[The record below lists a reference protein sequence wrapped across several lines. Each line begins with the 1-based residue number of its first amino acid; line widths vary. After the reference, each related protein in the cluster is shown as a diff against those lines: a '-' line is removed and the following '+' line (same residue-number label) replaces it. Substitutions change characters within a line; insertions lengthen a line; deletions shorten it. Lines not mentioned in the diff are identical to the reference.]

1 MSNDRVELQD
11 EELQTIAGGSSPE
24 KVIGIVKLQIPGG
37 EATSEPPV
45 EPALSIYGVDISK
58 FLDEFNERT
67 KEWVGQNIPIPT
79 TITIYADHSFSFVTK
94 TPPASLKFRP
104 EVNPG
109 PGVRKEKIGPL
120 DKLDFDSLK

>member
-1 MSNDRVELQD
+1 MSNDKVELKD

-24 KVIGIVKLQIPGG
+24 RVIGVVKLQIPGG
-37 EATSEPPV
+37 NATLDPPI
-45 EPALSIYGVDISK
+45 EPALRGYEIDTSK
-58 FLDEFNERT
+58 FIDEFNERT
-67 KEWVGQNIPIPT
+67 KEYAENKIPIPT
-79 TITIYADHSFSFVTK
+79 VITIYADHSFNFVTK